1 MTGSDRRLDLSGKRL
16 VVIVNRKSG
25 KRDGP
30 SAEQVLR
37 EKLAPKVGSF
47 DLRIIDKG
55 RDITRTAQ
63 AAVRD
68 GADIVAVLGGD
79 GTQTAVAGV
88 LAGTDVAMA
97 VLPTGTFNYFARE
110 IGVGESWGEALEALL
125 DGELAK
131 VSVGEVNG
139 RVFLNNTSFGAYPEI
154 LEKRESHYKRW
165 GRSRIGAYWAV
176 LVAIKDL
183 RRPMHL
189 EVTVDGESRS
199 YDTALAFVAKN
210 ALQLETLGLDGGE
223 AVRAGHFALFV
234 AHAQKPLALVGAALR
249 LALGRVAH
257 GRDFDMV
264 ISDEIEIAPRPS
276 RRLVAY
282 DGEKARMRGPFH
294 LRVRP
299 ESLLVVVPRKVGAAE
314 GRSS

>member
-139 RVFLNNTSFGAYPEI
+139 RVFSTTPVSAPIPRSSKSARAITNAGAARGSGPI
-154 LEKRESHYKRW
+154 GRFWS
-165 GRSRIGAYWAV
+165 RSRIC
-176 LVAIKDL
+176 
-183 RRPMHL
+183 
-189 EVTVDGESRS
+189 DGRCISR
-199 YDTALAFVAKN
+199 
-210 ALQLETLGLDGGE
+210 
-223 AVRAGHFALFV
+223 
-234 AHAQKPLALVGAALR
+234 
-249 LALGRVAH
+249 
-257 GRDFDMV
+257 
-264 ISDEIEIAPRPS
+264 
-276 RRLVAY
+276 
-282 DGEKARMRGPFH
+282 
-294 LRVRP
+294 
-299 ESLLVVVPRKVGAAE
+299 
-314 GRSS
+314 